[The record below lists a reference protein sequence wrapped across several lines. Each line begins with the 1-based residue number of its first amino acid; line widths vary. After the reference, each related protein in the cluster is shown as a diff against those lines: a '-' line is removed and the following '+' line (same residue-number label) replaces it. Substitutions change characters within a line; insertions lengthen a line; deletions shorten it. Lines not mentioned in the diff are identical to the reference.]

1 MPNTVKDIR
10 TAFVD
15 MYRDKDI
22 QPDGNIEIIGASFL
36 ATEPTIF
43 GKPNREYQEAE
54 VRWYDTLSL
63 NLKELEK
70 EYGKVPV
77 IWKKYAANSK
87 GDINSNYGYLVYS
100 ALNGTQYEY
109 VLQELKQNPKSRR
122 ATMVY
127 TNPSMHTQ
135 YREHGKNDFVCT
147 NAVTYYIKGTLIH
160 AVVQMR
166 SNDAVFGYINDLFWQ
181 RTVLRRLC
189 KDLGYEE
196 GQIVWQAQSL
206 HVYPRHFSLI
216 EDYIHIE
223 DLRIKKKQPIDY
235 ELEEMGAYDI
245 GAYDD

>member
-10 TAFVD
+10 TAFID

-22 QPDGNIEIIGASFL
+22 QPDGNIEIIGACFL

-63 NLKELEK
+63 NLRELKK

-77 IWKKYAANSK
+77 IWKEHAANSK

-189 KDLGYEE
+189 KDLGYEP

-206 HVYPRHFSLI
+206 HVYPRHFHLI
-216 EDYIHIE
+216 
-223 DLRIKKKQPIDY
+223 DLPDDFRTYDKVPVDY

-245 GAYDD
+245 GAYDE